1 MRFQSC
7 WTLLFLLVSVS
18 PLLAQKIG
26 ENRGPSISAVSS
38 FSPAGQIALT
48 IRRQVEEVNLVL
60 SVTDRKGHFV
70 DGLSPADLTILDDD
84 KKQTALTFFQ
94 SQTNLPLHVA
104 LVLDVSASI
113 TSQFDMEQSTIHD
126 FLRQATRPTDSV
138 ELFAFN
144 QRVQFV
150 APIQGD
156 WKRVSHQV
164 KKLKPD
170 GETALYDAVSVAAQ
184 WLAQDQRP
192 ARRIIILVTDGEEN
206 ASKMTLNDTI
216 AQVLRAETT
225 VYSVNVVEYPFD
237 SDGKS
242 GVQILKKLS
251 DSTGGAY
258 LRASQNGDVGH
269 AFGRIQRELRSQYA
283 IAYKPSNLTEN
294 LFHRLRV
301 IAARNMRVR
310 CRTGYYVWRGSGDPH
325 D

>member
-1 MRFQSC
+1 MRYRSC
-7 WTLLFLLVSVS
+7 WIVLFLVASVF
-18 PLLAQKIG
+18 PLLAQKVG
-26 ENRGPSISAVSS
+26 ESKSPSISVLTS
-38 FSPAGQIALT
+38 FSPAGSIALT

-113 TSQFDMEQSTIHD
+113 TSQFDMEQATIHE
-126 FLRQATRPTDSV
+126 FLKEATRPTDSV

-156 WKRVSHQV
+156 WKQVSHQV

-170 GETALYDAVSVAAQ
+170 GETALYDAVSVAAE
-184 WLAQDQRP
+184 WLAQDPRP

-206 ASKMTLNDTI
+206 ASKTTLNDTI
-216 AQVLRAETT
+216 TQVLRAETT
-225 VYSVNVVEYPFD
+225 VYSVNVVEYPVD
-237 SDGKS
+237 SDGKG
-242 GVQILKKLS
+242 GVQILRSLS
-251 DSTGGAY
+251 DSTGGTY

-269 AFGRIQRELRSQYA
+269 AFNRIQRELRSQYA

-301 IAARNMRVR
+301 IAARNLRVR
-310 CRTGYYVWRGSGDPH
+310 CRTGYYVWRASGEASD
-325 D
+325 